1 METNDKMQAEVVIIG
16 GGIMG
21 CAIAYYLARAGVDVL
36 ILEKKS
42 VAYGGSGRNG
52 GGVRQ
57 QWRFHTELPWA
68 IASVKMFETID
79 QELDIESQYYQGGN
93 FLLAAT
99 EEEMEEH
106 RQSVEE
112 QRAQGLLDTC
122 ILSREEVLALAPN
135 LNPNGPFIGARYCSS
150 DGSCDPLA
158 VTFGYARAAKRH
170 GATIRTHTEALSIA
184 TEGQRAVGVAI
195 PGGQVRA
202 EKVILAAG
210 PWSLLLARD
219 VGLELP
225 IVPYRHHVMVTEPL
239 PPLIEQFVIH
249 LDSGSWFRQT
259 RTGHV
264 HIGLGDPNEPPSFN
278 QQTSSTWMQKA
289 AKGALALLPALAGV
303 QIVRCWAGLYDVT
316 PDACQIVDW
325 APNVENLLIVA
336 GFSGHGF
343 ALGPITGKLVS
354 ELLLEGETSM
364 PLDDFALARFQAEDF
379 EEAST
384 VL

>member
-1 METNDKMQAEVVIIG
+1 MKADGKMQAEVVVVG
-16 GGIMG
+16 AGIMG

-36 ILEKKS
+36 VLEKES

-57 QWRFHTELPWA
+57 QWRFRTELPWA
-68 IASVKMFETID
+68 IASVKIFETID
-79 QELDIESQYYQGGN
+79 EELDIESQYYQGGN

-99 EEEMEEH
+99 EEELEEH

-122 ILSREEVLALAPN
+122 ILSREEVLELAPN
-135 LNPNGPFIGARYCSS
+135 LNPAGPFIGARYCAS
-150 DGSCDPLA
+150 DGSCDSLA

-170 GATIRTHTEALSIA
+170 GATIRTHTRVLGIE
-184 TEGQRAVGVAI
+184 TEGQRTVGVTI

-202 EKVILAAG
+202 DTVILAAG

-219 VGLELP
+219 IGLELP

-264 HIGLGDPNEPPSFN
+264 HIGFGDPDEPPGFN
-278 QQTSSTWMQKA
+278 QQASPIWMRKA
-289 AKGALALLPALAGV
+289 AKRVLDLVPALAGV
-303 QIVRCWAGLYDVT
+303 QIVRCWAGLYDIT

-364 PLDDFALARFQAEDF
+364 PLDDFALARFEAEDF
-379 EEAST
+379 KEAST